1 MSTKVL
7 IKDNAKNIQLSLTPE
22 QQDDLSLISGKT
34 VKKLCSREDQGFSL
48 LVFPDSLDA
57 YGDKIGDS
65 TIIDIRD
72 DVASTG
78 NLMGFV
84 GCRQTMLR
92 IYSRFDSEENDYF
105 MHYML
110 ERVFAMNLFDFQY
123 STDSESIFD
132 FVLFLFPFFLNRA
145 LSQGLYREYVTRRYN
160 DSHIRGAIDISRH
173 IRLNV
178 PFSGNVA
185 YNTREHTADN
195 DLAELVRHTIEY
207 IRTKDFGAGILSRD
221 EETKGNVNLV
231 IEATGGYEK
240 RERSRIISKN
250 LRSKI
255 HPYYSEYEPL
265 RRLCIQI
272 LRQEEL
278 KYGNDDDT
286 VYGVLFDGAWLW
298 EEYLNTVLPHPE
310 FSHPE
315 NKKGL
320 SHGFKSLFVSGRG
333 KRYPDFFSDD
343 MILDAKYKRYEGKS
357 LSNISAEDIA
367 QIVSYM
373 YVRKAMLGGF
383 LVPGHREIYLEKDTL
398 RGYGGDM
405 FILSLPI
412 PEGSQSYEEFCSAMI
427 ENEKDFRTYITE
439 RIGDSVSTLQGA

>member
-48 LVFPDSLDA
+48 LVFPDSLDT

-65 TIIDIRD
+65 TIIDIRG

-92 IYSRFDSEENDYF
+92 IYSRFDNEENDYF

-110 ERVFAMNLFDFQY
+110 ERVFAVNLFDLPY
-123 STDSESIFD
+123 STDSESVFD

-145 LSQGLYREYVTRRYN
+145 LSQGLYREYVMRHYN
-160 DSHIRGAIDISRH
+160 DNHIRGAIDIATH
-173 IRLNV
+173 IRLNI
-178 PFSGNVA
+178 PFTGNVA
-185 YNTREHTADN
+185 YKTREHTVDN
-195 DLAELVRHTIEY
+195 DLTELVRHTIEY
-207 IRTKDFGAGILSRD
+207 IRAKDFGAGILSRD
-221 EETKGNVNLV
+221 EETKENVKMV
-231 IEATGGYEK
+231 VEATSGYHK

-278 KYGNDDDT
+278 KYGDDDDT
-286 VYGVLFDGAWLW
+286 VYGILFDGAWLW

-310 FSHPE
+310 FRHPE

-333 KRYPDFFSDD
+333 KRYPDFFSDN
-343 MILDAKYKRYEGKS
+343 MILDAKYKKYSGKT
-357 LSNISAEDIA
+357 LSDVSSEDIA
-367 QIVSYM
+367 QVISYM
-373 YVRKAMLGGF
+373 YVRECLWGGF
-383 LVPGHREIYLEKDTL
+383 LVPGSGKLYSETDIL
-398 RGYGGDM
+398 RGYGGKM

-412 PEGSQSYEEFCSAMI
+412 PEGSPSYEEFCSAMSQ
-427 ENEKDFRTYITE
+427 NEAAFKEFLADKTLIDNT
-439 RIGDSVSTLQGA
+439 IGR

>member
-7 IKDNAKNIQLSLTPE
+7 IKDNAKNFQLSLTPE
-22 QQDDLSLISGKT
+22 QHDDLSLISGKT
-34 VKKLCSREDQGFSL
+34 VKKLCSREDRGFSL
-48 LVFPDSLDA
+48 LVFPDSLDT

-65 TIIDIRD
+65 TIIDIRGD
-72 DVASTG
+72 IASTG

-92 IYSRFDSEENDYF
+92 IYSRFDNEAKDYF

-110 ERVFAMNLFDFQY
+110 EKVFAVNLFDLQY
-123 STDSESIFD
+123 CTDTEAIFD

-160 DSHIRGAIDISRH
+160 DSHIRGAIDIATH

-178 PFSGNVA
+178 PFTGNVA
-185 YNTREHTADN
+185 YKTREHTVDN
-195 DLAELVRHTIEY
+195 DLTELIRHTIEY

-221 EETKGNVNLV
+221 EATKDNVQLV
-231 IEATGGYEK
+231 IEATTGYQK

-265 RRLCIQI
+265 RRLCLQI

-320 SHGFKSLFVSGRG
+320 SYGFKSLFVSGRG
-333 KRYPDFFSDD
+333 KRYPDFFSDS
-343 MILDAKYKRYEGKS
+343 MILDAKYKKYSGKT
-357 LSNISAEDIA
+357 LSDVSPEDIA
-367 QIVSYM
+367 QVISYM
-373 YVRKAMLGGF
+373 YISMRKKGGF
-383 LVPGHREIYLEKDTL
+383 LVPGEEYVINEKETL

-405 FILSLPI
+405 FIISLLI
-412 PEGSQSYEEFCSAMI
+412 PSDASTYDDFC
-427 ENEKDFRTYITE
+427 E
-439 RIGDSVSTLQGA
+439 RMHSSEATFIDAIKGI